1 MSGLSE
7 AFSLLSY
14 NTGMEM
20 KKISSKNNWKHE
32 YVADNGVFLVLSVR
46 RWVLLFKVATI
57 QSFSSAQMF

>member
-32 YVADNGVFLVLSVR
+32 YVADNAVFLV
-46 RWVLLFKVATI
+46 
-57 QSFSSAQMF
+57 